1 MDGAGAVRS
10 FLSITLPALR
20 ATIASVA
27 ALGVILTLQQFD
39 LISGL
44 TEGGPANTSNV
55 AQFWS
60 WQLSFEAFEI
70 GTGSAIAVVM
80 LVVVSVV
87 AWFYVRSDP
96 GGARRVTRRRL
107 GGAAWTAVAAAI
119 VGVYLFPL
127 YWMYV
132 TGLKGNAEIYR
143 SPPSFWPIHPRWSV
157 PAVIRNHGLPHYLF
171 NSLLI
176 ASISTVLAVGFGTGA
191 AYVLARRRGA
201 LIDAALFAIL
211 MVPALPASLLATPMF
226 VAFDQ
231 TGLLHLPRLAVA
243 LAQTGRVMPST
254 SWLCRAGFLAV
265 PRELEQAAVRRWRV
279 ALAGAAAGG
288 DPTGAQHHPG
298 GGDPDLPAV
307 AGANTSIR
315 GR

>member
-1 MDGAGAVRS
+1 
-10 FLSITLPALR
+10 
-20 ATIASVA
+20 
-27 ALGVILTLQQFD
+27 
-39 LISGL
+39 
-44 TEGGPANTSNV
+44 
-55 AQFWS
+55 
-60 WQLSFEAFEI
+60 
-70 GTGSAIAVVM
+70 
-80 LVVVSVV
+80 
-87 AWFYVRSDP
+87 
-96 GGARRVTRRRL
+96 VTRRRL

-211 MVPALPASLLATPMF
+211 MVQALPASLLATPMF

-243 LAQTGRVMPST
+243 LAQTGRVMPFYVV
-254 SWLCRAGFLAV
+254 LCRAGFLAV
-265 PRELEQAAVRRWRV
+265 PRELEQAAFVDGASRWQALLLVVIPLARNIILVAAILIFLQSLGEYVYSRSLISSDALQTATVGLRAFLGSDTSDWSGVMTYASVYVTPILIVFVLLQRRIISG
-279 ALAGAAAGG
+279 LTAGA
-288 DPTGAQHHPG
+288 
-298 GGDPDLPAV
+298 LK
-307 AGANTSIR
+307 
-315 GR
+315 